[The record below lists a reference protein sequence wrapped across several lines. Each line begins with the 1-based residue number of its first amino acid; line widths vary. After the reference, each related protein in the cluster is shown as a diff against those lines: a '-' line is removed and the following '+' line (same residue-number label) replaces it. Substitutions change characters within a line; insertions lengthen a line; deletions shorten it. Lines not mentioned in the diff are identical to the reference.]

1 MGFIRTISEGSKG
14 RRIAAHSRAA
24 GEARLM
30 FIPWRHPW
38 ANLGL
43 TVFGWGGLAAFVS
56 PAPSDRIEGWQHA
69 AP

>member
-1 MGFIRTISEGSKG
+1 
-14 RRIAAHSRAA
+14 
-24 GEARLM
+24 M